1 MALKVSKADLWMA
14 TIDDRAG
21 GAADKLEPLSKAG
34 ANFEFVFA
42 RRTPES
48 PGKGLIVVAPLKGA
62 KVVKAAQEAG
72 FVKSP
77 DLQSVRVEG
86 ADKPGLTAKMAR
98 ALASAGVSFRA
109 LSASAHGKKFVTYVA
124 LDNAED
130 VARAAAA
137 LRKAG

>member
-1 MALKVSKADLWMA
+1 M
-14 TIDDRAG
+14 
-21 GAADKLEPLSKAG
+21 LEPLSRAG

-48 PGKGLIVVAPLKGA
+48 PGKGLIVAAPLKGA
-62 KVVKAAQEAG
+62 KAVKAAQAAG